1 MKVNLDSPVP
11 EEAAGSSVLHFSI
24 NLRLRTLRAALGKLL
39 FCKSRD
45 WGPDFIVKNCPYNWI
60 DFAQSSR
67 NVLFRSWA
75 FGNGLILRQFFEMA

>member
-11 EEAAGSSVLHFSI
+11 KEAAGLSVLHFSI
-24 NLRLRTLRAALGKLL
+24 NLRLRTLRASLGKLL
-39 FCKSRD
+39 FYNSRD
-45 WGPDFIVKNCPYNWI
+45 WGPDFIVKNCPYNWM

-75 FGNGLILRQFFEMA
+75 FGNGLILRVF